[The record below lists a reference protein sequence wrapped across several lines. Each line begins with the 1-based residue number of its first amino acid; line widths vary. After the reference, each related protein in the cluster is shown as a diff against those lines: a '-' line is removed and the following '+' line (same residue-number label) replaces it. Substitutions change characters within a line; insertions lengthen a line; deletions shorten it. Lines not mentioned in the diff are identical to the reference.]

1 MLKCLICT
9 SQHEPT
15 LEVFGPL
22 QQFFEIIMLS
32 LNMLGKFQKSSEN
45 LKKFGY
51 LMKLNLLRICL
62 WKVYVEMVLFKI

>member
-15 LEVFGPL
+15 LEVFWPL
-22 QQFFEIIMLS
+22 QQLLEIIMLS
-32 LNMLGKFQKSSEN
+32 LNILGKFQKSSEN